1 MLHESWISIVFRFI
15 NFVVLLGL
23 AYYLY
28 KRYFKNRIDDKM
40 TQKEGL
46 LKGLEEQGYFLEG
59 KAHDLEMQLK
69 EQEHKGNLLKEKM
82 QDWNDQVIQLQ
93 HKRQEEQR
101 LYAAQTTARIQKKN
115 ELLEQKIIQKEV
127 LPSVLAQAQAEL
139 TKKFINNGES
149 KHYVHDIIQR
159 LSGS

>member
-1 MLHESWISIVFRFI
+1 MLHESWVSIAFRFI
-15 NFVVLLGL
+15 NFGVLLGL

-40 TQKEGL
+40 TQKEAL

-69 EQEHKGNLLKEKM
+69 EQEYRGNFLKEKM
-82 QDWNDQVIQLQ
+82 QDWTDAVVQLQ
-93 HKRQEEQR
+93 HKHQEEQR
-101 LYAAQTTARIQKKN
+101 LYATQAATRVTKKN
-115 ELLEQKIIQKEV
+115 RLLEQKVLQKEV
-127 LPSVLAQAQAEL
+127 LPGVLAQAQTEL
-139 TKKFINNGES
+139 IKKFANDAES
-149 KHYVHDIIQR
+149 KRYVHDIIQR

>member
-1 MLHESWISIVFRFI
+1 MLHESWVSIAFRFI
-15 NFVVLLGL
+15 NFAVLIGL

-40 TQKEGL
+40 TQKEAV

-69 EQEHKGNLLKEKM
+69 EQEYRGSLLKVKM
-82 QDWNDQVIQLQ
+82 QDWTEAVAQLQ
-93 HKRQEEQR
+93 HKHQEEQR
-101 LYAAQTTARIQKKN
+101 LYATQAAARVMKKN
-115 ELLEQKIIQKEV
+115 RLLEQKVLQKEV
-127 LPSVLAQAQAEL
+127 LPGVLANAQTEL
-139 TKKFINNGES
+139 IKKFANDAVS
-149 KHYVHDIIQR
+149 KRYVHDIIQR